1 MTHLCYYNDWTP
13 RRVYEIHPFCGKMGG
28 MKAETAPRLGA
39 IDALTAGLNL
49 AARRPLLLV
58 IPVVIDLGLWLMPKL
73 SVQTLLRQAQAVWEA
88 LMLAFYTQAQQA
100 ALAET
105 VQTLREAFVSLGQQ
119 IDLMTALTTGW
130 LAAPSALVD
139 VQATR
144 FKLISDGV
152 LAPLGLGLT
161 LPPVAAPPW
170 QMPGWDI
177 SNIWLAGLIIV
188 GLWLLGQVL
197 TTFYVRSAAEALVTE
212 NTVPAQRSSMHQPN
226 GAAHEAQLAAGGST
240 TARHISFSF
249 GALLLR
255 FIVLSLLLG
264 IIVFLIRVPLALAM
278 GLAAFS
284 GSTLAAGIFVFSGG
298 LTLWFMLWFLSAVF
312 FASEAML
319 FDGQSMGPALWQA
332 LVLAR
337 TSGWR
342 TFGLITLVNLIA
354 LGFRAVWGLMG
365 QTPLG
370 ALISILGNAYL
381 ATGLLLAIFIYYNG
395 LRRELQTLR
404 TARKV
409 IK

>member
-1 MTHLCYYNDWTP
+1 
-13 RRVYEIHPFCGKMGG
+13 

-39 IDALTAGLNL
+39 IDALATGLNL

-58 IPVVIDLGLWLMPKL
+58 IPVVIDLGLWLMPRL
-73 SVQTLLRQAQAVWEA
+73 SVQMLLRQAQAIWEA
-88 LMLAFYTQAQQA
+88 LVLTFYTEAQQT

-105 VQTLREAFVSLGQQ
+105 VETLREAFASLGQQ
-119 IDLMTALTTGW
+119 INLMTALTTGW

-170 QMPGWDI
+170 QLSEFDI
-177 SNIWLAGLIIV
+177 SNVWLAGLVIV
-188 GLWLLGQVL
+188 VLWLLGQAL
-197 TTFYVRSAAEALVTE
+197 TTFYLRSAAVALVAE
-212 NTVPAQRSSMHQPN
+212 NTVPAHRNRERTVNRAAPA
-226 GAAHEAQLAAGGST
+226 GEAPAGEAPAHEVQPTGAVSSPGGG
-240 TARHISFSF
+240 IPFSFS
-249 GALLLR
+249 ALLLR
-255 FIVLSLLLG
+255 FVVLSLLLG
-264 IIVFLIRVPLALAM
+264 VIVFLIRVPLALAM
-278 GLAAFS
+278 ALAAFS

-395 LRRELQTLR
+395 LRRELQAMRAT
-404 TARKV
+404 RKV

>member
-1 MTHLCYYNDWTP
+1 MD
-13 RRVYEIHPFCGKMGG
+13 G

-39 IDALTAGLNL
+39 VDALAAGLNL
-49 AARRPLLLV
+49 AVRRPWLLV
-58 IPVVIDLGLWLMPKL
+58 TPVLIDLGLWLMPRL

-88 LMLAFYTQAQQA
+88 LVLAFYTEAQQT

-105 VQTLREAFVSLGQQ
+105 IQTLREAFASLGQQ

-152 LAPLGLGLT
+152 LAPLGLGVT

-170 QMPGWDI
+170 QLSEFDI
-177 SNIWLAGLIIV
+177 SNVWLAGLV
-188 GLWLLGQVL
+188 LVALWLLGQAL
-197 TTFYVRSAAEALVTE
+197 TTFYLRSVAVALVAE
-212 NTVPAQRSSMHQPN
+212 NTVPVHRDPERMPNWNAQATESTAQQMQPT
-226 GAAHEAQLAAGGST
+226 GG
-240 TARHISFSF
+240 RIPFSL
-249 GALLLR
+249 GALFLR
-255 FIVLSLLLG
+255 FMVLSLLLG
-264 IIVFLIRVPLALAM
+264 VIVFLIRVPLALAM
-278 GLAAFS
+278 ALAAFS

-370 ALISILGNAYL
+370 VLISILGNAYL

-395 LRRELQTLR
+395 LRRELQALR

>member
-1 MTHLCYYNDWTP
+1 
-13 RRVYEIHPFCGKMGG
+13 
-28 MKAETAPRLGA
+28 
-39 IDALTAGLNL
+39 
-49 AARRPLLLV
+49 
-58 IPVVIDLGLWLMPKL
+58 
-73 SVQTLLRQAQAVWEA
+73 
-88 LMLAFYTQAQQA
+88 
-100 ALAET
+100 
-105 VQTLREAFVSLGQQ
+105 
-119 IDLMTALTTGW
+119 
-130 LAAPSALVD
+130 
-139 VQATR
+139 
-144 FKLISDGV
+144 
-152 LAPLGLGLT
+152 
-161 LPPVAAPPW
+161 
-170 QMPGWDI
+170 MPGWDI
-177 SNIWLAGLIIV
+177 SNIWLVGLIIV

-197 TTFYVRSAAEALVTE
+197 TTFYLRSAAEALVRRTLCRRRE
-212 NTVPAQRSSMHQPN
+212 VLCTRRTGLRTSATRRRST
-226 GAAHEAQLAAGGST
+226 AA
-240 TARHISFSF
+240 RRIPFSF

-255 FIVLSLLLG
+255 FVVLSLLLG
-264 IIVFLIRVPLALAM
+264 VIVFLIRVPLALAM
-278 GLAAFS
+278 ALAAFS

-342 TFGLITLVNLIA
+342 TLGLITLVNLIA

>member
-1 MTHLCYYNDWTP
+1 MD
-13 RRVYEIHPFCGKMGG
+13 G

-39 IDALTAGLNL
+39 VDALAAGLNL
-49 AARRPLLLV
+49 AARRPWLLV
-58 IPVVIDLGLWLMPKL
+58 TPVLIDLGLWLMPRL

-88 LMLAFYTQAQQA
+88 LVLAFYTEAQQT

-105 VQTLREAFVSLGQQ
+105 IQTLREAFASLGQQ

-152 LAPLGLGLT
+152 LAPLGLGVT

-170 QMPGWDI
+170 QLSEFDI
-177 SNIWLAGLIIV
+177 SNVWLAGLV
-188 GLWLLGQVL
+188 LVALWLLGQAL
-197 TTFYVRSAAEALVTE
+197 TTFYLRSVAVALVAE
-212 NTVPAQRSSMHQPN
+212 NTVPVHRDPERMPNRNAQATESTAQQMQPT
-226 GAAHEAQLAAGGST
+226 GG
-240 TARHISFSF
+240 RIPFSL
-249 GALLLR
+249 GALFLR
-255 FIVLSLLLG
+255 FMVLSLLLG
-264 IIVFLIRVPLALAM
+264 VIVFLIRVPLALAM
-278 GLAAFS
+278 ALAAFS

-370 ALISILGNAYL
+370 VLISILGNAYL

-395 LRRELQTLR
+395 LRRELQALR

>member
-1 MTHLCYYNDWTP
+1 
-13 RRVYEIHPFCGKMGG
+13 
-28 MKAETAPRLGA
+28 MKAETAPRVGA

-105 VQTLREAFVSLGQQ
+105 VQVLREAFVSLGQQ

-139 VQATR
+139 IQATR

-177 SNIWLAGLIIV
+177 SNVWLAGSVIV
-188 GLWLLGQVL
+188 ALWLVGQAL
-197 TTFYVRSAAEALVTE
+197 TTFYLRAAAEALVAE
-212 NTVPAQRSSMHQPN
+212 NTVPAQRGPMHQQD
-226 GAAHEAQLAAGGST
+226 GAAHEVQPSAGGST
-240 TARHISFSF
+240 ATRRSFSF

-255 FIVLSLLLG
+255 LIVLSLLLG
-264 IIVFLIRVPLALAM
+264 VIVFLIRVPLALAM
-278 GLAAFS
+278 ALAAFS

-370 ALISILGNAYL
+370 ALLSILGNAYL

-395 LRRELQTLR
+395 LRRELHALR